1 MARIKDYSD
10 LFRVYQRHGFDA
22 CGEALGVAR
31 IQSIGLKKFA
41 DESILE
47 IEPCFFKN
55 IIRTH
60 TYNYI

>member
-10 LFRVYQRHGFDA
+10 LFRVYQRHGFDT

-31 IQSIGLKKFA
+31 IQSIDLKKFA
-41 DESILE
+41 DESIME
-47 IEPCFFKN
+47 REPCFFRN
-55 IIRTH
+55 IILTH